1 MTGMLF
7 CWSQLVFLHLF
18 VGGVAITLTGDH
30 QDGGDSQAAASR
42 LNPNPWR
49 VSRTHPPWVPAIAG
63 AACTGS
69 CTEPR
74 CIFGSTTRW
83 LIQAKNVW
91 VRGCIVKSCLETGTV
106 IYCSAHDIV
115 SHWRERESETERERG
130 RETEILLLWMQ
141 TLSCPPA
148 HNLINCL

>member
-7 CWSQLVFLHLF
+7 CWSQLVFLHLS
-18 VGGVAITLTGDH
+18 VGSVAISLTEDH

-42 LNPNPWR
+42 LNHDPWR
-49 VSRTHPPWVPAIAG
+49 VSCAHPPWVPAIAG
-63 AACTGS
+63 AARTGS

-74 CIFGSTTRW
+74 CSFGSTARW

-115 SHWRERESETERERG
+115 FWREREREG
-130 RETEILLLWMQ
+130 EILLLWMQ